1 MRLLPISRR
10 ADIRPVLVEG
20 IAARGR
26 GRVAATVAGRSVW
39 FESSDVPLAEA
50 AEAFGSAFLVPAM
63 HARRQL
69 HVPAGGCPTWVANTW
84 RVAETFRDLWYSDAP
99 PPLCIATRQ
108 AAATSTPGALT
119 DRAMAPGP

>member
-1 MRLLPISRR
+1 M
-10 ADIRPVLVEG
+10 
-20 IAARGR
+20 AA
-26 GRVAATVAGRSVW
+26 
-39 FESSDVPLAEA
+39 A

-63 HARRQL
+63 HARRQF
-69 HVPAGGCPTWVANTW
+69 HVPAGGWATRTANTW
-84 RVAETFRDLWYSDAP
+84 RVAETFRDLWYSNAP